1 MHIEFRVNGEP
12 AEADVEPRTS
22 LLDTLRDELGLT
34 GTHVGCEHGV
44 CGACNVLVDGKVVRS
59 CLVLAVQAR
68 GCDVST
74 VEGLESATG
83 ELSPL
88 QESFC
93 KHHAM
98 QCGYCT
104 PGILMALSG
113 FLEEN
118 PDPNR
123 EELSEA
129 LSGTMCRCT
138 GYQQIVDAVTDVIN
152 ENRAG
157 ATEVS
162 ARG

>member
-1 MHIEFRVNGEP
+1 VQIEFRVNGEP
-12 AEADVEPRTS
+12 AVADVEPRTS

-44 CGACNVLVDGKVVRS
+44 CGACNVLMDGQVVRS

-68 GCDVST
+68 GRDVST
-74 VEGLESATG
+74 VEGLESPTG

-104 PGILMALSG
+104 PGILMALTG
-113 FLEEN
+113 CLREN
-118 PDPNR
+118 PTPSQD
-123 EELSEA
+123 ELSEA

-138 GYQQIVDAVTDVIN
+138 GYQQIVDAASEVV
-152 ENRAG
+152 EQNRTAG
-157 ATEVS
+157 VS
-162 ARG
+162 TRG

>member
-1 MHIEFRVNGEP
+1 VQIELRVNGEP
-12 AEADVEPRTS
+12 AEVDVEPRTS

-44 CGACNVLVDGKVVRS
+44 CGACNVLIEGEVVRS

-68 GCDVST
+68 GRDVST
-74 VEGLESATG
+74 VEGLESPTG
-83 ELSPL
+83 ELTPL

-104 PGILMALSG
+104 PGILMALTG
-113 FLEEN
+113 LLAEN
-118 PDPNR
+118 PAPDR
-123 EELSEA
+123 DELSEA

-138 GYQQIVDAVTDVIN
+138 GYQQIVDAVTEVI
-152 ENRAG
+152 EKNRVDA
-157 ATEVS
+157 EVS
-162 ARG
+162 GRG